1 MRTGVEMKG
10 RVVELMELRRGRGLR
25 IKERNNVM
33 NDDAEK
39 GKQFHVFR
47 LSSPYGL
54 SAVSI
59 QGPF

>member
-1 MRTGVEMKG
+1 
-10 RVVELMELRRGRGLR
+10 
-25 IKERNNVM
+25 M

-39 GKQFHVFR
+39 GEQFHVFR